1 MKIPASIRHE
11 HESLHRELADVSLET
26 GKVGAAART
35 LAQLMH
41 PHFLRE
47 DEYAMPPLGLL
58 ARLARNE
65 VTPDMAAVLP
75 LVARLK
81 AEMPLMID
89 EHRAIKGALRDL
101 EEVAAAE
108 GKTDIVDFAHRLALH
123 AQSEEEILYPAAILV
138 GDVLKQRLGAV
149 RSAPADDVAGYAAQ
163 P

>member
-1 MKIPASIRHE
+1 MKIPASIRFE

-26 GKVGAAART
+26 GKVGDAART

-65 VTPDMAAVLP
+65 VSPDMAEALP

-81 AEMPLMID
+81 EEMPLMIE
-89 EHRAIKGALRDL
+89 EHRAIKGALAQL
-101 EEVAAAE
+101 ETVAAEE
-108 GKTDIVDFAHRLALH
+108 GKTEIVDFAQRLALH
-123 AQSEEEILYPAAILV
+123 ARTEEEILYPAAILV
-138 GDVLKQRLGAV
+138 GEILTQRLA
-149 RSAPADDVAGYAAQ
+149 AGRGAQ

>member
-1 MKIPASIRHE
+1 MRIPASIRFE

-26 GKVGAAART
+26 GKVGDAARN

-65 VTPDMAAVLP
+65 VSPDMAEALP
-75 LVARLK
+75 LIARLK
-81 AEMPLMID
+81 EELPLMIE
-89 EHRAIKGALRDL
+89 EHRAIKGALAQL
-101 EEVAAAE
+101 EAVAAEE
-108 GKTDIVDFAHRLALH
+108 GKTEIVDFAQRLALH
-123 AQSEEEILYPAAILV
+123 ARTEEEIFYPAAILV
-138 GDVLKQRLGAV
+138 GEILMQRLAT
-149 RSAPADDVAGYAAQ
+149 AGRGAQ